1 MKIVFSKKYDAHQE
15 SISQII
21 REFDTKGK
29 VLGEDSRNTIK
40 LFKFEGRVLNIKS
53 FKTPNLINK
62 IVYRF
67 FRKSKAERSFRYAN
81 YLLENEILTPY
92 PIAFAQSKSGL
103 FFGRSFYVS
112 EHLDYDLTYREL
124 IRNSDYVGDEKL
136 LSAFAKFTFTLHEK
150 NIQFLDHS
158 PGNTLIRLTKREPE
172 FYLVDLNR
180 MKFGKL
186 SFAERMQN
194 FARLSPIKVQV
205 EIMANTYATL
215 IGKPKEVVFEAMW
228 QVISSFQDKFQRKKR
243 WKKRFKI

>member
-1 MKIVFSKKYDAHQE
+1 M
-15 SISQII
+15 
-21 REFDTKGK
+21 
-29 VLGEDSRNTIK
+29 
-40 LFKFEGRVLNIKS
+40 
-53 FKTPNLINK
+53 
-62 IVYRF
+62 YRF